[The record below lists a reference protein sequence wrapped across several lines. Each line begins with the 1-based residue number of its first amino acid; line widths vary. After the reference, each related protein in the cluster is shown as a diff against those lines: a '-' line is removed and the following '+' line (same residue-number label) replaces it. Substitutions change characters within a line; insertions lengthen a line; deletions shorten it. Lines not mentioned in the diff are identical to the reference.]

1 MIGQVIGQ
9 VIVRHRQR
17 ASVFFDFFFVG
28 ILLCGLPTHCS
39 SLLAARSVPLLFPN
53 LGYMELSSYAKK
65 FNR

>member
-17 ASVFFDFFFVG
+17 ASVFFFPVG

-53 LGYMELSSYAKK
+53 LGYMEVSSYAKK